1 MRGINKE
8 KLIDIY
14 TDYLISMQGQAIA
27 TGLSKIVEE
36 LSHDQ
41 ITRFLSKKE
50 FNSKTLWLNVKK
62 MIREIEDEDGVIVFD
77 DTSFLKSKVR
87 QRFFSTA
94 NSFKKFIYKLMNKVN
109 LKYFKQLA
117 NLCCSLI

>member
-77 DTSFLKSKVR
+77 DTIVDKSWSKENDIICWHYDH
-87 QRFFSTA
+87 S
-94 NSFKKFIYKLMNKVN
+94 KGG
-109 LKYFKQLA
+109 KY
-117 NLCCSLI
+117 I